1 MGRMYSSPHPGE
13 TIREDIIPALGLS
26 VTKAARE
33 LGVSRVALSRVLY
46 GKASI
51 SPAMALRLEAW
62 LDGPKHGPDAESWL
76 RGQLAYDLWQAE
88 RAPRPRVQPA
98 CRWGASAIQPR
109 TGTSLVRTTASR
121 GIAGRSAGR
130 GAETEGRAPGSR
142 AHGSAARSD
151 VRTARTASRSMAGRP
166 RRKPPSGS
174 RS

>member
-1 MGRMYSSPHPGE
+1 MGRMYNPPHPGE
-13 TIREDIIPALGLS
+13 TIREDISPALGLS

-33 LGVSRVALSRVLY
+33 LGVSRAALSRVLR

-51 SPAMALRLEAW
+51 SPAMARRLEAW
-62 LDGPKHGPDAESWL
+62 LDGPKHGPDAGSWL

-88 RAPRPRVQPA
+88 RAPRPQVQTA

-109 TGTSLVRTTASR
+109 TGASLVRTASR
-121 GIAGRSAGR
+121 GIAGR
-130 GAETEGRAPGSR
+130 GAETQARAPASR
-142 AHGSAARSD
+142 APRGAARSD

-166 RRKPPSGS
+166 GRKPPPGS